1 MSIQFPDILN
11 LENYSYDNFTELT
24 RGYLSEEV
32 SEIDMES
39 WIRHIFNRGMSTK
52 ESALYTKSIIA
63 TGTKVDFSDLDAPI
77 VDKHSTGGVGDKVSL
92 VLGPLLAAYG
102 YYVPM
107 VVGTSLGHT
116 GGTLDKLCSI
126 PGYKPYLDIAKFKA
140 VVHDVGISI
149 MGQTEDICPAD
160 RKIYELRDRI
170 NMIDSYPLICGSIMS
185 KKIAEGIDTL
195 VLDIKTGNGAFMYT
209 LEMASELGSLL
220 KKIGE
225 LNGVRVYVSI
235 TDMNQPLGNYSGIA
249 CEVTESIDSL
259 KGSGPS
265 DLMSVVYHLAERIIE
280 TTEEKVD
287 RTILED
293 LINSGAAYDKFNQM
307 VEAHGGSLDEFNA
320 INYNDKCTK
329 YVMLSDR
336 DGYLESFE
344 TKKIG
349 EALSSIGGGRLD
361 NPDGIDNSSGLRV
374 YKKISD
380 RVLVGEPILEFYCS
394 SEEKI
399 NNLKKRTNKFFN
411 ISDSSVEA
419 QKLIYQ

>member
-1 MSIQFPDILN
+1 MSIQFPDILS

-24 RGYLSEEV
+24 HGYLSGKV

-126 PGYKPYLDIAKFKA
+126 PGYKPYLDISTFKE

-160 RKIYELRDRI
+160 RKIYELRDRM

-209 LEMASELGSLL
+209 LAMATELGSLL
-220 KKIGE
+220 KEIGE
-225 LNGVRVYVSI
+225 LNGVSVYVSI

-280 TTEEKVD
+280 TAGEKVD
-287 RTILED
+287 RIILED
-293 LINSGAAYDKFNQM
+293 LIDSGAAYEKFDRM
-307 VEAHGGSLDEFNA
+307 VEAHGGSLNEFNA
-320 INYNDKCTK
+320 INYNDKSIK
-329 YVMLSDR
+329 YIMSSDR

-374 YKKISD
+374 CKKISD
-380 RVLVGEPILEFYCS
+380 RVSIGEPVLEFYCS

-399 NNLKKRTNKFFN
+399 NNLKKRSNKFFD